1 MSVVLDNK
9 VFPFLLFDGGIEN
22 EAKIRLKIRLV
33 EKKFLSTFSSA
44 FVQTDGLLGQWAVLG

>member
-44 FVQTDGLLGQWAVLG
+44 FVQTDGLLRQ